1 MSGGVS
7 RVRVLV
13 TRPADQAP
21 AWVEGLNLRGFAAEA
36 LPLLAIAPAADH
48 AALSAMRE
56 RLGTFAAVMF
66 VSAAAV
72 QQFFEKNDANPSV
85 KWSDD
90 ALNTRAWATGPGTV
104 RALLAVGWPASRI
117 DAPSSDAAQFD
128 SEALWARV
136 QPAVTEGTRVLI
148 VRGGDAHGRAQGRD
162 WLATQ
167 LAAAGA
173 QVQTLVAYRRSPAE
187 LDAAGRARA
196 SRAAS
201 DGSVWLFSSSEAIA
215 SLLQQLP
222 LQGWQ
227 AARAVCTHA
236 RIAEAAQRA
245 GFGVV
250 RASRPELDAVAAS
263 IESVR

>member
-1 MSGGVS
+1 MSGDAP

-21 AWVEGLNLRGFAAEA
+21 AWVDGLNARGFAAEA
-36 LPLLAIAPAADH
+36 LPLLAIAPAADR
-48 AALSAMRE
+48 AAVGATRE
-56 RLGTFAAVMF
+56 RLGAFAAVMF

-72 QQFFEKNDANPSV
+72 QQFFEKNCANPSA
-85 KWSDD
+85 KWSGS
-90 ALNTRAWATGPGTV
+90 ALKTRAWATGPGTV
-104 RALLAVGWPASRI
+104 RALLAAGWPASRI
-117 DAPSSDAAQFD
+117 DAPASDAAQFD

-136 QPAVTEGTRVLI
+136 QPTLREGARVLI
-148 VRGGDAHGRAQGRD
+148 VRGGDAQGRAQGRD
-162 WLATQ
+162 WLAAQ

-173 QVQTLVAYRRSPAE
+173 EVETLVAYRRGPAV

-196 SRAAS
+196 MRAAG

-222 LQGWQ
+222 TQGWQ

-263 IESVR
+263 IESIR